1 MIYRLCIVC
10 FNYLC
15 GVEEKKDVD
24 PVIPEDDWVRMMTNW

>member
-1 MIYRLCIVC
+1 MIYRVCIVC

-15 GVEEKKDVD
+15 GVEEKKDGD